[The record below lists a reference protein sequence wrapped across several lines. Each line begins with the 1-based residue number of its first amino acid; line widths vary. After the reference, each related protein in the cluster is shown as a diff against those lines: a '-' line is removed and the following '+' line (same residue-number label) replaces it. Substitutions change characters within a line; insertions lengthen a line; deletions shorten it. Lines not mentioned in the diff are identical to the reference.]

1 MEEQEQ
7 LRRVLY
13 HAEHAECLTYFSIE
27 GKFDPD
33 QITAYLRIA
42 LEQVRRIGDRRPNGE
57 PAKTALWR
65 FGSVSGRSTDIDG
78 QMKETIR
85 NLLPKEGLL
94 RQIKLQYNASLVLTV
109 VPIVRYD
116 EPVPSLAPSLAV
128 MRFCLETGTELSIDL
143 YVSCPDDLTADT
155 CG

>member
-13 HAEHAECLTYFSIE
+13 HAEHAECLTYFTIE

-33 QITAYLRIA
+33 QITTYLRTA
-42 LEQVRRIGDRRPNGE
+42 PEQVRRIGDSRPNGE

-65 FGSVSGRSTDIDG
+65 FGSVSGTGTDIDM

-85 NLLPKEGLL
+85 ALIPKEGLL

-116 EPVPSLAPSLAV
+116 EPAPALAPSLAV
-128 MRFCLETGTELSIDL
+128 MRFCLETGTELVINL
-143 YVSCPDDLTADT
+143 YVSCPDDLAA
-155 CG
+155 GG

>member
-33 QITAYLRIA
+33 QITSYLRIA
-42 LEQVRRIGDRRPNGE
+42 PEQVRRIGDRRANGE

-65 FGSVSGRSTDIDG
+65 FGSVTGTGTAIDR

-85 NLLPKEGLL
+85 VLLPKAGLL
-94 RQIKLQYNASLVLTV
+94 RQIKLQYDAKLLLSV

-116 EPVPSLAPSLAV
+116 EPAPALAPSLAV
-128 MRFCLETGTELSIDL
+128 MRFCMETGTEMVIDL
-143 YVSCPDDLTADT
+143 YVSCPDELTGGA
-155 CG
+155 